1 MRSRLSPVEQREA
14 LAALRR
20 AYERELPAKVEAI
33 ARALPGPQ
41 ADDPDAACLDDLYH
55 LAHRLAGSAAIYGFD
70 DVRHA
75 AAALESLVMSAIEG
89 RIPRSARLR
98 EELTAVVARLRQSL
112 PAPSPD
118 LDKRH

>member
-1 MRSRLSPVEQREA
+1 VEQREA

-41 ADDPDAACLDDLYH
+41 ADGPDAASLDDLYH

-70 DVRHA
+70 DVKARRRRSRVSRDVRDRGPDPPQRPA
-75 AAALESLVMSAIEG
+75 ARGAHG
-89 RIPRSARLR
+89 
-98 EELTAVVARLRQSL
+98 VVARSDSRFPL
-112 PAPSPD
+112 PSPD